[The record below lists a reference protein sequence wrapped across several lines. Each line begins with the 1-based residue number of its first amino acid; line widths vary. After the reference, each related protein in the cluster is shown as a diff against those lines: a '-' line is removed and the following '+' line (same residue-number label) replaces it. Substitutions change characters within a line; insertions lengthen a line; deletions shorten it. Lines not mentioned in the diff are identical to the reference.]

1 MTDVILRVGFSFS
14 KPPFVLADPPFTD
27 GDYDVEGG
35 GLGLEIDFFRSVLGS
50 LGLSF
55 RPVYLDYDA
64 LNPELAAGNI
74 DAAATVRPELDDAF
88 YTGVFVSFHNFA
100 ITRSGAAQP
109 IDRVE
114 DLAGR
119 NIVAWEGAHFDL
131 GESFAAA
138 VELAASYRELG
149 NQHGQVQDFLDESSD
164 VLVIDG
170 LVFRHWARASG
181 FDPGAFELH
190 DIFEPVTTFRAGF
203 RSETLRDDF
212 EAGLKELLT
221 SGEYEL
227 VVGSYVG

>member
-27 GDYDVEGG
+27 ADYDVRGG
-35 GLGLEIDFFRSVLGS
+35 GLGLKIDLFRTVLEP
-50 LGLSF
+50 LGHTF

-100 ITRSGAAQP
+100 ITRSGAAGP

-119 NIVAWEGAHFDL
+119 NVVAWEGAHFDL
-131 GESFAAA
+131 GEPFAAA
-138 VELAASYRELG
+138 VERAASYRELG
-149 NQHGQVQDFLDESSD
+149 NQHGEVQDFLDGSSD

-170 LVFRHWARASG
+170 LVFRHWARVGG
-181 FDPGAFELH
+181 FDPDAFEFH

-203 RSETLRDDF
+203 RSAALRDGFD
-212 EAGLKELLT
+212 AP
-221 SGEYEL
+221 
-227 VVGSYVG
+227 